1 MKLVL
6 KGRDFHIGNEKDFF
20 ISQTKSRPLLF
31 AGYGQQDVRMHSGN
45 FKIKDYVEER
55 CPLEVREIVQERD
68 KLVVN
73 FSGKILMTVETE
85 KQTAVLRFVRLDEK
99 INRFWIRLDAGKNEK
114 VYGCGEQYSYFN
126 LRGRNFPLWS
136 SEPGVGR
143 DKKSFVTYQCDRD
156 SESGGDYY
164 NTYFPQQTFVSSR
177 HYFCH
182 VDSTAYADFD
192 FTHPDFHELMF
203 WDVPKSITLTYEK
216 TFPELL
222 TSLTA
227 LLGRQEELPDW
238 AVEGA
243 ILGLQ
248 GGTDRV
254 RKLTERSIRNGI
266 RVTGLFCQDWE
277 GIRMTSFGK
286 RLEWDWHWNEKLYP
300 DLPDEIRKYNK
311 AGIRFMGYINPYLVQ
326 GGMLFAEAEKKG
338 YFIRQKNGKDY
349 LIDCGEFFCGMVDL
363 TNPEAF
369 QWYKEVIK
377 KYMIRFG
384 LSGWMADFGEYL
396 PADAV
401 LCNGESALIEHNH
414 WPALWAK
421 CNYEAVKESGKLGDV
436 VYFMRSGAAGSQ
448 KYSTLAWNGDQSVD
462 LSIHDGLI
470 SAVCGTLSLAMSG
483 YGLSHSD
490 IGGYTSV
497 YDNLRTKEVFD
508 RWVDMAAFT
517 PVMRTHEGNR
527 PSTNFQYYD
536 DADSMENF
544 ARMTAVH
551 YELRS
556 YIKAAVRENHL
567 KGIPVQRPLFLH
579 YENDAKTYDLQ
590 TEYLFGR
597 DLLVAPVYEKGAD
610 GREVYL
616 PDDQWV
622 GLWDGRDYAKGR
634 HKVKAPTGYPPVF
647 YRKNSGSAKLFSS
660 ITKKFGGYVK

>member
-1 MKLVL
+1 MELVI
-6 KGRDFHIGNEKDFF
+6 KDREFRMTADGNVL
-20 ISQTKSRPLLF
+20 ISQKKGHPFLY
-31 AGYGQQDVRMHSGN
+31 AGLGTEDVRMHAGN
-45 FKIKDYVEER
+45 FKIRDYVEER
-55 CPLEVREIVQERD
+55 VPLEVREVIRQKGRTAF
-68 KLVVN
+68 N
-73 FSGKILMTVETE
+73 FSGKILVTVEMGPD
-85 KQTAVLRFVRLDEK
+85 KAVLYFEKLDAK
-99 INRFWIRLDAGKNEK
+99 INRIWIRLSALKNEK
-114 VYGCGEQYSYFN
+114 VYGCGEQFSCFN
-126 LRGRNFPLWS
+126 LRGRNFPLWT

-182 VDSTAYADFD
+182 IDSTAYADFD
-192 FTHPDFHELMF
+192 FTHPDFHELML
-203 WDVPKSITLTYEK
+203 WEVPKTLTL
-216 TFPELL
+216 TSAGSFPELL
-222 TSLTA
+222 TKLTA
-227 LLGRQEELPDW
+227 MLGRQEELPDW
-238 AVEGA
+238 AMQGA

-248 GGTDRV
+248 GGTERV
-254 RKLTERSIRNGI
+254 RKLTERSVRNGI

-286 RLEWDWHWNEKLYP
+286 RLEWDWRWNEKLYP
-300 DLPDEIRKYNK
+300 NLPAEIEKYRKK
-311 AGIRFMGYINPYLVQ
+311 GIRFLGYINPYLVQ
-326 GGMLFAEAEKKG
+326 GGVLFAEAEKKG
-338 YFIRQKNGKDY
+338 YFIRKKDGKNY

-369 QWYKEVIK
+369 EWYKEVIK
-377 KYMIRFG
+377 KNMIRFG

-401 LCNGESALIEHNH
+401 LWNGEPALIEHNH
-414 WPALWAK
+414 IPALWAK
-421 CNYEAVKESGKLGDV
+421 CNYEAVKEEGKLGEIV
-436 VYFMRSGAAGSQ
+436 FFMRSGGTGSQ

-462 LSIHDGLI
+462 LSVHDGLI

-497 YDNLRTKEVFD
+497 YDNLRTKEVFE

-536 DADSMENF
+536 DSEAMDDF
-544 ARMTAVH
+544 ARMTEIH
-551 YELRS
+551 YALKT
-556 YIKAAVRENHL
+556 YIKAAVKENHK

-579 YENDAKTYDLQ
+579 YEDDPETCDIQ

-597 DLLVAPVYEKGAD
+597 DLLVAPVYTEGTD
-610 GREVYL
+610 GRKLYL
-616 PDDQWV
+616 PKDQWI
-622 GLWDGRDYAKGR
+622 GLWSGKKYAKGT
-634 HKVKAPTGYPPVF
+634 HTVKSPVGYPPVF
-647 YRKNSGSAKLFSS
+647 YRKDSVYAKLFES
-660 ITKKFGGYVK
+660 ITEKYGGDLS